1 MKKVGFITLGCK
13 VNIYESNALEQS
25 LVEKGFSI
33 VEPSSICDVFV
44 INTCSVTN
52 TADQKSRQMV
62 SKVRKMNPNA
72 LVCVIGCYVQTSE
85 NATKLD
91 ADIILGNSN
100 KMELVDLIIKELEEK
115 EKIIKIDNIL
125 KKKDYD
131 EFEVS
136 TYDHA
141 RAFVKIE
148 DGCNQFCS
156 YCIIPYARG
165 PIRSKRADDVINE
178 LNNITKMGFEEV
190 VLAGI
195 HTGKYNDNGLK
206 LSDLIE
212 RILNEVPLLKRL
224 RVSSIEI
231 NEVDDKFIELLKNN
245 KIMANH
251 LHLPLQTGNDKIL
264 KLMNRPYDTTYFL
277 ERVNKIREARPD
289 IALTTDVIV
298 GFPYET
304 EEDHEQTIEFIKKVN
319 FSQLH
324 VFPYSKRNNTKA
336 ASMPQVNGLIKKMR
350 AKDLINLSNE
360 LEREYYNK
368 FIGKEVEVIFE
379 QSYDNDLIVGHSSN
393 YLKVV
398 AEGNLEFIKKNK
410 TVKVLEL
417 KEDVLFGEIIDEI

>member
-33 VEPSSICDVFV
+33 IEPSSACDVFV

-72 LVCVIGCYVQTSE
+72 LVCVVGCYVQTNE
-85 NATKLD
+85 NAAKLD

-100 KMELVDLIIKELEEK
+100 KMELVDLIVNELDK
-115 EKIIKIDNIL
+115 REKIIKVENIL
-125 KKKDYD
+125 RKKDYD

-165 PIRSKRADDVINE
+165 PIRSKKADDVISE
-178 LNNITKMGFEEV
+178 LNNITNMGFEEV

-206 LSDLIE
+206 LSDLME
-212 RILNEVPLLKRL
+212 RIIREVPLLKRL

-231 NEVDDKFIELLKNN
+231 NEVDDKFIDLLKNN

-264 KLMNRPYDTTYFL
+264 SLMNRPYDTAYFL

-304 EEDHEQTIEFIKKVN
+304 EEDHQQTIEFIKKVN
-319 FSQLH
+319 FAQLH

-336 ASMPQVNGLIKKMR
+336 ALMPQVNGLVKKMR

-360 LEREYYNK
+360 LEKDYYKK
-368 FIGKEVEVIFE
+368 FIGETVEVIFE
-379 QSYDNDLIVGHSSN
+379 QEYESNFIVGHSSN

-398 AEGNLEFIKKNK
+398 AKGSLDFIKKNK
-410 TVKVLEL
+410 LVKVLEF
-417 KEDVLFGEIIDEI
+417 KDDVLLGEIIE